1 MDVSSFFSVALPLAR
16 PGIFAGLA
24 FVLMET
30 VSDFGTVEY
39 FALETLT
46 LGVFNV
52 WLGMN
57 SLSGASQISSVL
69 FIFVVVLLTIEY
81 LARRRQRFL
90 KKVVVK
96 I

>member
-1 MDVSSFFSVALPLAR
+1 MSFFHISTQ
-16 PGIFAGLA
+16 I
-24 FVLMET
+24 
-30 VSDFGTVEY
+30 SDFGTVEY

-57 SLSGASQISSVL
+57 SLSGAAQISSVL

-81 LARRRQRFL
+81 LARRHQRFHEISSGQNML
-90 KKVVVK
+90 ESENLSNSKKFLRHFK
-96 I
+96 